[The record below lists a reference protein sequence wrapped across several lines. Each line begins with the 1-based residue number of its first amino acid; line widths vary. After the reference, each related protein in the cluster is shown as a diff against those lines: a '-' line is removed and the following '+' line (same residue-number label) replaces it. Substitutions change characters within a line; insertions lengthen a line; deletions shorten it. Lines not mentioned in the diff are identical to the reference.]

1 MLLIMKKLLAA
12 ITLTLVISFPSIS
25 NADAGT
31 IVNVVSS
38 IWGGLEEK
46 PKLKLPKFL
55 KKKEKS
61 SQTINVNDE
70 ALEINPKYL
79 RSLNYEEKIKL
90 SKSLYKGANKSF
102 KEKKVIRGCSE
113 LYQISLLNAMD
124 DKLFKKAKK
133 KVDKYNCTQFNFAAS
148 ISNKDTKN
156 IKNAKLLCVSESSFV
171 EYRFS
176 NISCNANERLIQ
188 KGSEEYYKA
197 LAFIE
202 NKNEDTTKTNT
213 KKIVKN
219 KGYCITKLEEN
230 KFNIKLKESANQC
243 EYAIKKS
250 MTFWISEY
258 EYPKIFKNI
267 NEKSYSGYSWTFDGN
282 IEKKVLLNLIDGTKL
297 YTKLIKDKKIVK
309 VKNSS
314 SSAND
319 LDREYLSSLPTNR
332 NFYNTDQMAT
342 FYNQLQTIEN
352 LDNLS
357 MSSKVFTQKYYN
369 KKSKEHWN
377 EKYPKETREKAWA
390 QAPDGAWAWRTAGT
404 ELSAVKQALDA
415 CSLYLKDTFYGSKK
429 CVVVKVGDKILNYEE
444 QNYYSEKHYGLPTLL
459 STIIKDQSNTKV
471 AKKEIKK
478 KKTSTAKK
486 KIINEFDDLPDA
498 EFYFY
503 AFKDDKNYFI
513 GYLNQDPSSKM
524 IKIGNRK
531 FREGNKGKAY
541 TEKGDIC
548 KVYSSVDKPNTKNRT
563 YTGTATLDCK
573 NNSKFVGNWVQY
585 GPKGSGKAINENNG
599 ESIDFYFT
607 MNKLTAIADLKYF
620 KQDQK
625 IKVAKKKE
633 PKKKEPKQE
642 EFKPK
647 KTNQD
652 NEAPVIEIA
661 ENITV
666 SDSAYEIQGNVKDKS
681 KKIFIEVD
689 GKTFIPVNKG
699 KFKLERFSPVDEQ
712 IKIVAIDQW
721 GNRSKPKIVNV
732 IIDDKDTEIA
742 QKIEPLNPSKMR
754 SKKNKDRIALIIG
767 IENYDQTPKATFAN
781 MDAKYFYEYVRKGF
795 GVSKSN
801 IKLLIDE
808 DANLIKSLGTLNKWL
823 PGKIKSGQSEL
834 ILFFAGHGLASSDGK
849 ELYIL
854 SQDSDPDL
862 LARTALSRSELFKE
876 IINLNPKSVT
886 MFFDTC
892 FSGISRDEK
901 TLLASARPIRIVAD
915 EEGDI
920 PNNFT
925 IFSASQ
931 LDQISSGLKEANQGI
946 FSYYLMKGLEGKA
959 DSNQDRKITN
969 GELLAYMDEN
979 ISQKA
984 SELGRQQNPSFAGN
998 PDKILINY

>member
-377 EKYPKETREKAWA
+377 EKYPKQTREKAWA

-404 ELSAVKQALDA
+404 ELSAVK
-415 CSLYLKDTFYGSKK
+415 
-429 CVVVKVGDKILNYEE
+429 
-444 QNYYSEKHYGLPTLL
+444 
-459 STIIKDQSNTKV
+459 
-471 AKKEIKK
+471 
-478 KKTSTAKK
+478 
-486 KIINEFDDLPDA
+486 
-498 EFYFY
+498 
-503 AFKDDKNYFI
+503 
-513 GYLNQDPSSKM
+513 
-524 IKIGNRK
+524 
-531 FREGNKGKAY
+531 
-541 TEKGDIC
+541 
-548 KVYSSVDKPNTKNRT
+548 
-563 YTGTATLDCK
+563 
-573 NNSKFVGNWVQY
+573 
-585 GPKGSGKAINENNG
+585 
-599 ESIDFYFT
+599 
-607 MNKLTAIADLKYF
+607 KL
-620 KQDQK
+620 
-625 IKVAKKKE
+625 
-633 PKKKEPKQE
+633 
-642 EFKPK
+642 
-647 KTNQD
+647 
-652 NEAPVIEIA
+652 
-661 ENITV
+661 
-666 SDSAYEIQGNVKDKS
+666 
-681 KKIFIEVD
+681 
-689 GKTFIPVNKG
+689 
-699 KFKLERFSPVDEQ
+699 
-712 IKIVAIDQW
+712 
-721 GNRSKPKIVNV
+721 
-732 IIDDKDTEIA
+732 
-742 QKIEPLNPSKMR
+742 
-754 SKKNKDRIALIIG
+754 
-767 IENYDQTPKATFAN
+767 
-781 MDAKYFYEYVRKGF
+781 
-795 GVSKSN
+795 
-801 IKLLIDE
+801 
-808 DANLIKSLGTLNKWL
+808 
-823 PGKIKSGQSEL
+823 
-834 ILFFAGHGLASSDGK
+834 
-849 ELYIL
+849 
-854 SQDSDPDL
+854 
-862 LARTALSRSELFKE
+862 
-876 IINLNPKSVT
+876 
-886 MFFDTC
+886 
-892 FSGISRDEK
+892 
-901 TLLASARPIRIVAD
+901 
-915 EEGDI
+915 
-920 PNNFT
+920 
-925 IFSASQ
+925 
-931 LDQISSGLKEANQGI
+931 
-946 FSYYLMKGLEGKA
+946 
-959 DSNQDRKITN
+959 
-969 GELLAYMDEN
+969 
-979 ISQKA
+979 
-984 SELGRQQNPSFAGN
+984 
-998 PDKILINY
+998 